1 MLDWIA
7 DPDAWLALG
16 TLTILKIVL
25 GIDNIVFLSV
35 VVAKLPPSQQS
46 SARRLGLFGAMVMRL
61 GLLAA
66 IAWVSHLVKPL
77 FYLLKHPISARD
89 LILFFGGIFLIW
101 KSCQEI
107 MESFHD
113 SAGGEDSTVQSY
125 LGAITQIMMLDIIL
139 SLDSVITAV
148 GLSSHLFIMMA
159 AVIIAVAI
167 MLFAAR
173 PIGEFVDRHPS
184 VKMLALA
191 FLILVGGALILES
204 PAIDVPKGYIY
215 FAMFF
220 SLAVETLNLLRNKK
234 AGQRPSGPDA

>member
-16 TLTILKIVL
+16 SLAILEVVL

-35 VVAKLPPSQQS
+35 VIAKLPPSQQS
-46 SARRLGLFGAMVMRL
+46 SARCVGLFGAMVIRL

-66 IAWVSHLVKPL
+66 IAWVSHLVKAL
-77 FYLLKHPISARD
+77 FYLLEHPISARD
-89 LILFFGGIFLIW
+89 LILFFGGLFLIW
-101 KSCQEI
+101 KSCREI
-107 MESFHD
+107 MELFHG
-113 SAGGEDSTVQSY
+113 SSGGEGSAVQSY
-125 LGAITQIMMLDIIL
+125 LGAITQIIMLDIIL
-139 SLDSVITAV
+139 SLDSIITAV
-148 GLSSHLFIMMA
+148 GLSSHLCIMMA
-159 AVIIAVAI
+159 AVIIAVTI

-191 FLILVGGALILES
+191 FLILIGSALILES
-204 PAIDVPKGYIY
+204 ATIDVPKEYIY